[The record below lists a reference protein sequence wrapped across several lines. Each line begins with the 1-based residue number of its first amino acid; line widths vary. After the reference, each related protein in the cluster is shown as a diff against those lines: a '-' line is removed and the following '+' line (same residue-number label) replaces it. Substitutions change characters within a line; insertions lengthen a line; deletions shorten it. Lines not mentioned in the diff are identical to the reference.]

1 LTPQQILEIARGGDL
16 ESARVE
22 RDAVADAVREFA
34 ALGDA
39 ASALELVGRTWR
51 AWLSHAELDE
61 GSAIIS
67 TALAVPRERSAAL
80 WHVRVLCADG
90 LFAFR
95 AGDQRRSRASNEK
108 ALETA
113 RQIRD
118 VRGECDAL
126 TGLARVALR
135 DGRHEEVVALARDAM
150 DRATIAGDL
159 EAGAAPLHLLA
170 AGTRLLGD
178 YTTARELYLESL
190 DLNREIGNVALISTE
205 LHNLGWVE
213 LHLDKVDEARSWFQQ
228 RDAAGSGDVYGEA
241 WAELNWSA
249 VAAAR
254 GEMAEAR
261 RLFASGSRAL
271 DKVGGRLDP
280 DDLAELE
287 WLRAQLRESE

>member
-1 LTPQQILEIARGGDL
+1 ME
-16 ESARVE
+16 
-22 RDAVADAVREFA
+22 
-34 ALGDA
+34 
-39 ASALELVGRTWR
+39 
-51 AWLSHAELDE
+51 
-61 GSAIIS
+61 
-67 TALAVPRERSAAL
+67 
-80 WHVRVLCADG
+80 
-90 LFAFR
+90 
-95 AGDQRRSRASNEK
+95 
-108 ALETA
+108 
-113 RQIRD
+113 
-118 VRGECDAL
+118 
-126 TGLARVALR
+126 
-135 DGRHEEVVALARDAM
+135 
-150 DRATIAGDL
+150 RATIAGDR

-190 DLNREIGNVALISTE
+190 ELNREIGNVARISTE

-213 LHLDKVDEARSWFQQ
+213 LHLDKVDEARTWFQQ

-249 VAAAR
+249 VAAAQ